1 MITVMFC
8 IAVQTNL
15 STQWEQINLLKYNSY
30 LSDGIV
36 KYKLQIILIDSP
48 HYSAPQ
54 VWCEGVGGTGLI
66 EMAKLVI
73 MQRFF
78 SLKLYWISF

>member
-1 MITVMFC
+1 MFC

-15 STQWEQINLLKYNSY
+15 NLLKYISY
-30 LSDGIV
+30 LSNGIV
-36 KYKLQIILIDSP
+36 QYKLQIILIDP
-48 HYSAPQ
+48 PNHSAPQ
-54 VWCEGVGGTGLI
+54 IWCEGVGGTGLV

-78 SLKLYWISF
+78 SLKLYWVSY